1 MKEAFECL
9 DKATVCE
16 TLAGGTRDAS
26 STRILQDI
34 ADQWRRLARDTDRH
48 KRIVAKSSGLD
59 PRGNARNRLHAA

>member
-59 PRGNARNRLHAA
+59 PRGNPRNRLHAA